1 MDNSNLNNNVNPGE
15 NAANNAQ
22 GQPGGQANQQFNNA
36 ANNQQQQPNQYSTN
50 TYYVPRNAPYVVP
63 GKNKAV
69 ASLVLG
75 ILSIIFWW
83 LGVTSIMSII
93 LSVVGLILAA
103 SAKKDGYNE
112 GIRTAGFVT
121 SLVGLIGGLLAF
133 LACVACISAFSY
145 IGASPAFERDL
156 NDFFYGLFF

>member
-1 MDNSNLNNNVNPGE
+1 MDNSNLNNNVNPDE

-22 GQPGGQANQQFNNA
+22 QTNQQQTNQQFNNA
-36 ANNQQQQPNQYSTN
+36 PNYGQQQNQYSGN

-75 ILSIIFWW
+75 ILSIVFWW
-83 LGVTSIMSII
+83 LGVTSILSII

-133 LACVACISAFSY
+133 LACVACISILSY
-145 IGASPAFERDL
+145 FESAPRFGRDI
-156 NDFFYGLFF
+156 NDFFSWLFF